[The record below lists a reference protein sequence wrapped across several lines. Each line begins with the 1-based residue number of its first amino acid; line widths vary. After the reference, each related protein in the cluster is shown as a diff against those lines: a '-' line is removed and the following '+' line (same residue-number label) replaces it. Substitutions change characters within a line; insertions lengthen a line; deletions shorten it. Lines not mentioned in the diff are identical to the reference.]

1 MLKDFLQVKNLVK
14 KFGDFTAVND
24 VSFSV
29 GAGESFALLGE
40 SGCGKTTLL
49 RSLAGLEN
57 PDRGFISIN
66 ETVFFDNKNIIP
78 VNQRNIGLVFQDY
91 AVFPHKSVEE
101 NITFGVRSKAEKPQ
115 KLKQMMSMF
124 HLEDQQGKMPDQLSG
139 GQLQRVA
146 IARTLAA
153 SPSLILMDEPFSNLD
168 KKLGIELRNEL
179 KSIFKEEGLASILVT
194 HDQQEALAYADKVAV
209 MKSGK
214 ILQIGSP
221 EDLYLFPLSIEVAE
235 FLGNC
240 QFIEGE
246 ATGNSAET
254 SLGTLELARPL
265 NGAVKVLVRPENI
278 SAEVSEQGEFTV
290 QEMTFLGSTRVLQ
303 VTDGEKVLRVSVP
316 SHQNIIAGSKL
327 KIKVNS
333 PVAAFKLPENR

>member
-1 MLKDFLQVKNLVK
+1 MQSDFLKLENIVK

-29 GAGESFALLGE
+29 AAGESFALLGE

-49 RSLAGLEN
+49 RCIAGLETPN
-57 PDRGFISIN
+57 FGKIELSDS
-66 ETVFFDNKNIIP
+66 TFFENKNLIP

-101 NITFGVRSKAEKPQ
+101 NITFGVKNKAEKEE
-115 KLKQMMSMF
+115 KLKQMMALF
-124 HLEDQQGKMPDQLSG
+124 HLEDQKGKMPDQLSG

-146 IARTLAA
+146 IARTLAS
-153 SPSLILMDEPFSNLD
+153 SPSLILLDEPFSNLD

-179 KSIFKEEGLASILVT
+179 KGIFKKEGLASILVT

-209 MKSGK
+209 MKSGE

-221 EDLYLFPLSIEVAE
+221 EELYLLPNSLQVAE

-240 QFIEGE
+240 QFIDGT
-246 ATGNSAET
+246 ANGNSVAT
-254 SLGTLELARPL
+254 CLGNIELSREIE
-265 NGAVKVLVRPENI
+265 GQVKVLVRPESI
-278 SAEVSEQGEFTV
+278 SANLDENGLFKV
-290 QEMTFLGSTRVLQ
+290 QEMTFLGSSRELSVNNGQ
-303 VTDGEKVLRVSVP
+303 VELRLSVP
-316 SHQNIIAGSKL
+316 SYQNISIGSTISL
-327 KIKVNS
+327 KINS
-333 PVAAFKLPENR
+333 SVVAFKN